1 MRADREYF
9 DILQNIE
16 AMVIRCYDASPE
28 LTDSDIK
35 KIYKRLLNYYQLQ
48 RRAGAGRKPKM
59 SGEKGRLFDAVYEIC
74 QWRMGNG
81 VPDGAEPMEAGEG
94 VDFEAII
101 CCLKHL
107 IDSVKTWPGERGYLN
122 YVRQFLKN
130 AERQDR

>member
-16 AMVIRCYDASPE
+16 AMVISCYDACPE

-59 SGEKGRLFDAVYEIC
+59 SGEKGRLLDAVYEIC
-74 QWRMGNG
+74 QWRMGDG
-81 VPDGAEPMEAGEG
+81 APEGAEPMEVGEE
-94 VDFEAII
+94 VDSEAIT

-107 IDSVKTWPGERGYLN
+107 IDSVKTWRGERGYLN
-122 YVRQFLKN
+122 YVRKFLKN
-130 AERQDR
+130 EV